1 MYSLFL
7 GFGLAI
13 GAELYQTMLSKPLLG
28 GTDYMCTSSHDPE
41 GGWWQRTPSLW
52 WAFLTVPC
60 YSLFLSLRFGAVV
73 GRRELV
79 SFVLV

>member
-1 MYSLFL
+1 
-7 GFGLAI
+7 
-13 GAELYQTMLSKPLLG
+13 MLSKPLLG
-28 GTDYMCTSSHDPE
+28 GKDYMCSTSHDAE

-52 WAFLTVPC
+52 WAFLSVPC

-79 SFVLV
+79 SFGFVGVFGFGPVEHLTSVKLLSS